1 MGGGRVGWGESC
13 LQGFP
18 SNDVEV
24 GLLTT
29 GRLPPLLCQQVAIA
43 PPFCRVSNNFIMPP
57 HPPISPASLTPR
69 LMHLHLVCYAV
80 PAICTCLHSNYGV
93 VKAPLPP
100 SPTHPPPPRLWPANS
115 Y

>member
-1 MGGGRVGWGESC
+1 MGGGGVGGI
-13 LQGFP
+13 FP

-57 HPPISPASLTPR
+57 HPLTP
-69 LMHLHLVCYAV
+69 H
-80 PAICTCLHSNYGV
+80 
-93 VKAPLPP
+93 LPP
-100 SPTHPPPPRLWPANS
+100 HPSPPA
-115 Y
+115 